1 MSRRRTGR
9 HPAGRPGDPS
19 LVKIILG
26 ILIVAGAGYGV
37 MRFADWFD
45 GGYVGGEAEASA
57 GENLDEVERLLE
69 ADETGKAAQLLRSV
83 LARVDN
89 SAISPRA
96 LMLEADIHR
105 GAGDMEEA
113 LESLRAAA
121 RDYPASPDQPVAAMA
136 YGRLLESEG
145 RIEEALE
152 VYEEIQNRA
161 PPELRAGA
169 LTGLG
174 KQKERDGDKVAARDL
189 YARAVTDA
197 PFDSTDWQEAMVGL
211 GRLNVEFIFSSKRTP
226 TSKVYTVQKGDALTN
241 IGIKLN
247 TTQGL
252 LMRANGITNPNKLHL
267 GQNLKYTPKDFR
279 IVIERSSL
287 RLFLLDEEGV
297 FKVYSTG
304 LGRDN
309 HETTLGRYKVGNKE
323 KNPTWFKPGSE
334 PIPPL
339 DPRNE
344 LGTRWMPMVP
354 EEEGLPTDL
363 GIHGTITPD
372 SIGLYSSSGC
382 PRMLKADVE
391 ELYDLVVRSTPV
403 TVVERISTSDL

>member
-1 MSRRRTGR
+1 
-9 HPAGRPGDPS
+9 
-19 LVKIILG
+19 LG
-26 ILIVAGAGYGV
+26 ILVVAIAGYGV
-37 MRFADWFD
+37 MRFADWFNSD
-45 GGYVGGEAEASA
+45 YVGGEAEASA

-69 ADETGKAAQLLRSV
+69 ANETDKAEQLLRNV
-83 LARVDN
+83 LARVDDLT
-89 SAISPRA
+89 ISPRA
-96 LMLEADIHR
+96 LMLEADIHN
-105 GAGDMEEA
+105 GAGNTDKA
-113 LESLRAAA
+113 LESLRAASQ
-121 RDYPASPDQPVAAMA
+121 DYPASPSQPVAAMA
-136 YGRLLESEG
+136 YGRLLEAEG
-145 RIEEALE
+145 RVEEALA
-152 VYEEIQNRA
+152 VYEDVRDHA

-174 KQKERDGDKVAARDL
+174 KQQEREGDLFAARDL
-189 YARAVTDA
+189 YAQAESCA
-197 PFDSTDWQEAMVGL
+197 PFDSPDWQEAVDGL
-211 GRLNVEFIFSSKRTP
+211 GRLNVDLIFSSKRTP
-226 TSKVYTVQKGDALTN
+226 ASKVYTVQKGDALTN

-252 LMRANGITNPNKLHL
+252 LMRANGLTDPNKLHL

-279 IVIERSSL
+279 ITIERSS
-287 RLFLLDEEGV
+287 RRIFLLDEEGV
-297 FKVYSTG
+297 FKIYSTG

-309 HETTLGRYKVGNKE
+309 HETALGRYRVGNKE

-354 EEEGLPTDL
+354 EEEGLPKDL
-363 GIHGTITPD
+363 GIHGTIQPD
-372 SIGLYSSSGC
+372 SIGKYSSSGC

-403 TVVERISTSDL
+403 TVVENISPIDL